1 MTDTIPDYEFEH
13 TLSNGQTINVNCE
26 HCYSDR
32 SVGIDYAW
40 DNVWATDD
48 EGNAIDLPADLEE
61 EMLTAAAN
69 RIDDYQTYRLDD
81 IYGL

>member
-1 MTDTIPDYEFEH
+1 MADTRPDYEFEH

-48 EGNAIDLPADLEE
+48 EGNAIDLPVDLEE

-69 RIDDYQTYRLDD
+69 RIDDYERSRIED
-81 IYGL
+81 ICGL